1 MRMVWSE
8 WRDFIK
14 KMMRMALKFDT
25 IYDTLA
31 FMKRYWTL
39 LRNEPLLRRLSLIQL
54 IAYFGAWFSNVAIY
68 TLLIQMGADAAT
80 IALVAALHFLPG
92 VFQAPLSGVV
102 VDRVN
107 PKKLM
112 IGLTL
117 IEIVC
122 TLSLV
127 SIENVGMLWLLY
139 ILVFVRMGAS
149 SFHFTVEMS
158 LLPRILKGK
167 SLQAANEIHSIIWSL
182 SYTMGMALSGLVV
195 YWVGI
200 TAAFLL
206 DAALFGI
213 VLVLAAGLRL
223 EGDFSSLPKDRFVRM
238 MGEALEYI
246 GKNRIVLHL
255 MALHAVIGFT
265 AFDALVALAAK
276 HYYAD
281 IVAVSL
287 GIGLLN
293 AARALGLVVGPMV
306 LGHRINNER
315 LGWLFVAEA
324 AAIFLWG
331 VVMDDFYRS
340 LAASVVVG
348 FVTTTLWSY
357 TYTLLQHHTQSEY
370 YGRVIAYNDMIFLG
384 VGAFVS
390 LLIGTLAQ
398 SGVALGTITLI
409 LGSVFVAAALYYVWI
424 RQRYALE
431 EIV

>member
-1 MRMVWSE
+1 
-8 WRDFIK
+8 
-14 KMMRMALKFDT
+14 
-25 IYDTLA
+25 
-31 FMKRYWTL
+31 MKRYWNL

-92 VFQAPLSGVV
+92 VFQAPLSGVI

-112 IGLTL
+112 ILLTV

-122 TLSLV
+122 TLSLI
-127 SIENVGMLWLLY
+127 SIDNVGMLWFLY
-139 ILVFVRMGAS
+139 ALVFIRMGAA

-182 SYTMGMALSGLVV
+182 SYTLGMALSGLVV

-200 TAAFLL
+200 TAAFIL
-206 DAALFGI
+206 DAALFAI
-213 VLVLAAGLRL
+213 VLVLAAGLKL
-223 EGDFSSLPKDRFVRM
+223 EGNFSSLPKERFVRM
-238 MGEALEYI
+238 MGDAFDYI
-246 GKNRIVLHL
+246 AKNKIVLHL

-276 HYYAD
+276 NYYAD
-281 IVAVSL
+281 VVAVSL

-306 LGHRINNER
+306 LGHWVNNER
-315 LGWLFVAEA
+315 LGWLLVAEA
-324 AAIFLWG
+324 AAIALWAAM
-331 VVMDDFYRS
+331 MDNFYAS

-357 TYTLLQHHTQSEY
+357 TYTLLQHHTRNEF
-370 YGRVIAYNDMIFLG
+370 YGRVVAYNDMIFLG
-384 VGAFVS
+384 VGAFAS
-390 LLIGTLAQ
+390 LLIGYLAQ
-398 SGVALGTITLI
+398 SGVSLEIITLI
-409 LGSVFVAAALYYVWI
+409 LGSVFVLAALYYRWI
-424 RQRYALE
+424 RRRYTLK
-431 EIV
+431 EIG